1 MSEKESATVTVRI
14 LEKEYFVSCPQ
25 DERADLLDSAEYLN
39 KKMRE
44 IRDTGKVVGADR
56 IAVMAALNMANELLR
71 LRKLDTDLQGAV
83 TGRVKHMRERV
94 EGALQR
100 TRQLDLVRSQ
110 KLPRLASHSYG
121 AVGVE
126 SLLRCLWCSTV
137 SRVTSRP

>member
-1 MSEKESATVTVRI
+1 MSDKEPAHVTVRI

-25 DERADLLDSAEYLN
+25 EERADLLDSAEYLN

-71 LRKLDTDLQGAV
+71 LRRQDAELQGAV

-100 TRQLDLVRSQ
+100 TRQLDL
-110 KLPRLASHSYG
+110 
-121 AVGVE
+121 
-126 SLLRCLWCSTV
+126 
-137 SRVTSRP
+137 

>member
-56 IAVMAALNMANELLR
+56 IAVIAALNMANELLR
-71 LRKLDTDLQGAV
+71 LRKLDAEIQGTV
-83 TGRVKHMRERV
+83 SGRVKHMRERV
-94 EGALQR
+94 ENALQR
-100 TRQLDLVRSQ
+100 TRQLDL
-110 KLPRLASHSYG
+110 
-121 AVGVE
+121 
-126 SLLRCLWCSTV
+126 
-137 SRVTSRP
+137 